1 MKESRKQIAAQVRN
15 EVAKQYKM
23 DIERWRQIAG
33 ERWDMYIEECKK
45 RREIEA
51 KVEALEEQNRQY
63 KDWIERL
70 QEFCNMPDGEREK
83 AIEAFRA
90 EQKAKHQYAEFVGSL
105 DFFKNALGFMLY
117 QSSI

>member
-15 EVAKQYKM
+15 EVAKRYKE
-23 DIERWRQIAG
+23 DIEHWKQIAR
-33 ERWDMYIEECKK
+33 ERWDKYVAEEKK

-83 AIEAFRA
+83 AIEAFKA
-90 EQKAKHQYAEFVGSL
+90 EQNAKHQYAEFVGSL
-105 DFFKNALGFMLY
+105 SFFKNALGFML
-117 QSSI
+117 